1 LKATVHIP
9 DGFLSTPVWAALDAV
24 AAPAVCVIARRAQ
37 RGFDDSKAP
46 LLGVMGAFV
55 FAAQMLNFPV
65 GLGTSTHL
73 VGGALLAFT
82 LGPAPA
88 SVVMAAILAIQA
100 LVFQDGG
107 ILALGANVF
116 NMAILGVLAGYL
128 PYHLWGRTRGRRAAI
143 FAGAA
148 LSVLT
153 SALLALSELLLSGV
167 RMPGSI
173 LAVSLGLFVVSAIA
187 EGVITVGVV
196 SALESIQPGFIR
208 QPSSQR
214 SFAIAAVALAA
225 ILLVTGGV
233 LVASASPDGIQK
245 LGRAQTLITTPFTGY
260 QVAALGGGWLARAGA
275 GVAGLGLVYGAC
287 VLIGRKR

>member
-1 LKATVHIP
+1 
-9 DGFLSTPVWAALDAV
+9 
-24 AAPAVCVIARRAQ
+24 
-37 RGFDDSKAP
+37 
-46 LLGVMGAFV
+46 MGAFV

-128 PYHLWGRTRGRRAAI
+128 PYHLWGRTHGRRAAI

>member
-1 LKATVHIP
+1 
-9 DGFLSTPVWAALDAV
+9 
-24 AAPAVCVIARRAQ
+24 
-37 RGFDDSKAP
+37 
-46 LLGVMGAFV
+46 MGAFV

-214 SFAIAAVALAA
+214 SFAVAAVALAA

>member
-1 LKATVHIP
+1 
-9 DGFLSTPVWAALDAV
+9 
-24 AAPAVCVIARRAQ
+24 
-37 RGFDDSKAP
+37 
-46 LLGVMGAFV
+46 
-55 FAAQMLNFPV
+55 
-65 GLGTSTHL
+65 
-73 VGGALLAFT
+73 
-82 LGPAPA
+82 
-88 SVVMAAILAIQA
+88 MAAILAIQA

-214 SFAIAAVALAA
+214 SFAVAAVALAA